1 MPEQERQHAPVPPGV
16 QEIQGTHQKAVHSEK
31 LGNFFSF
38 NLSVSTFL
46 LSKFKVEE
54 YIKKIGVL

>member
-16 QEIQGTHQKAVHSEK
+16 QEVQGAHPKTVHSEK
-31 LGNFFSF
+31 LGKSFSF
-38 NLSVSTFL
+38 NLSLSTFL

-54 YIKKIGVL
+54 YIKK